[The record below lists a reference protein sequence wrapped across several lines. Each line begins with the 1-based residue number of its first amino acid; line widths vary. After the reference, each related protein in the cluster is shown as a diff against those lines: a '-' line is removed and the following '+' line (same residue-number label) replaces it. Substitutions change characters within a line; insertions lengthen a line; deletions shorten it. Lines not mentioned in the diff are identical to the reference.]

1 MKFEF
6 VDDISRL
13 YLLKGDNTTDED
25 IDNFAKFIWREAER
39 RGLTIRKEV
48 RNIEDRS
55 VERDNGKNVQS
66 NGV

>member
-13 YLLKGDNTTDED
+13 YLLKGDRTTDED